1 MSLIPFPGSDS
12 PTDRHIPYGVDSQ
25 PGRALEVLGRSL
37 EYLID
42 SRMYMIDQ
50 PSTRADTEAVSILAK
65 LSRVVFTE
73 CREMALSVNQ

>member
-12 PTDRHIPYGVDSQ
+12 PTGRHIPNVVGSQ
-25 PGRALEVLGRSL
+25 SGSALNLLGRSL

-50 PSTRADTEAVSILAK
+50 PSTRADNEAVSILAK
-65 LSRVVFTE
+65 LSRLVFTE
-73 CREMALSVNQ
+73 GRETAISVNQ

>member
-1 MSLIPFPGSDS
+1 MSLIPFPDSDS
-12 PTDRHIPYGVDSQ
+12 PTDRHILYGVGSQ

-50 PSTRADTEAVSILAK
+50 PSTKADNEAVSILAK
-65 LSRVVFTE
+65 LSRLVFTE
-73 CREMALSVNQ
+73 CRDTAVSINQ